1 MKSAVLLALPVLA
14 LGSLGACAPSNPST
28 GQPPVSTNV
37 TGSSGTMP
45 QPPNSLP
52 DGAAV
57 NAPLT
62 RPTGV
67 VGTTRVTPV
76 R

>member
-14 LGSLGACAPSNPST
+14 LGSLGACASSNPST

-57 NAPLT
+57 ESTSA
-62 RPTGV
+62 
-67 VGTTRVTPV
+67 
-76 R
+76 